1 MIWQLYTTGVAIFRC
16 NFAHE
21 NPKSA
26 LSIVEVVRELE
37 KEKNVKIPLLI
48 DVEGPGIR
56 TGPLSSPILYH
67 QGDVF
72 KLFTVAHLQEEK
84 SLNCY
89 YELLGQDVHIGSII
103 KIDAGLFRVQVKE
116 ITATYLLVQAQNDF
130 CVGSRRHINLP
141 GVHVQLPSFT
151 EKDKRDVLFAIEQ
164 KFSYVALSF
173 VRSSEDMIQLRK
185 FLQDHG

>member
-84 SLNCY
+84 SLNCD